1 MRKSLLLL
9 AAIGP
14 LAALGG
20 LALPA
25 AAESGEASCAAAS
38 KADAGP
44 LDLEAVPVK
53 PVTGPQ
59 AIQGAGIDDE
69 CDDMAAVGQ
78 VGQVG
83 QDDVRAVAGENGDGR
98 LGDNRGESDD

>member
-25 AAESGEASCAAAS
+25 AAESGEASCAAVS

-78 VGQVG
+78 VGQ
-83 QDDVRAVAGENGDGR
+83 DDIRAVAGENGDGR